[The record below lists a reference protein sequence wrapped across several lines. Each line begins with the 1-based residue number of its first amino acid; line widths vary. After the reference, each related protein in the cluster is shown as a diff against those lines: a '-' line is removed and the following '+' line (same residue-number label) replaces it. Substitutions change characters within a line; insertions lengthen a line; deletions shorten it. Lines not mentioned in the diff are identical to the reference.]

1 MIYFLSDP
9 QGFRQEVVD
18 RMKTTIREVQRIFAD
33 QIRAH
38 GFEETTFRYEKD
50 AQDEPMVHLIYGT
63 GGHYDPWRALGRIH
77 QEFDL
82 NANVYFIVLGSEED
96 LPSRNTI
103 GGLGQQ
109 YTRTGGWAMLRQD
122 LFPDFVASAAHELG
136 HAFGLKHN
144 FNDGEYIMS
153 YGPGQNR
160 LSELSAGHLAVH
172 PYFNPASPTD
182 QEWYTELPTG
192 QVVSSR
198 TYPTDATSVP
208 IRLEFSDPDGLQQVS
223 LLVTTPESH
232 FSAGFFEL
240 KTGRLL
246 RGATEAVVDFEYDG
260 IIPSDRDSTSLSALL
275 THRIEF
281 EVVDMLG
288 NIGRIG
294 LSLLHESTHK
304 LVIPL
309 DRRERIGAYGVTYS
323 PDGKILASGLEN
335 QTVALWNAETGEHLT
350 TLARYEGM
358 VWSLAF
364 SPDGTVLA
372 TGTWEGTIKL
382 WDTATWT
389 EIVTLRHGGEAGRIY
404 SLAFSPD
411 GRTLASALT
420 DEWTSPANTI
430 KLWEVSTWAEVA
442 ELKGHEY
449 GVRTVAFSPDGGTL
463 ASGAFDGTI
472 RLWDVAT
479 GAQVGYIPYEAAVT
493 SVAFS
498 PDGKTL
504 VSGAFNNMVAFW
516 DVEQR
521 TFKAQFE
528 VARQNLLRYVSF
540 TSDGGKV
547 VSATQGGAIELWE
560 ADLQAGRIERV
571 AAFQAASGDQL
582 YNTSGAFSPD
592 GTILATALGNWGQ
605 GDYTIILWDLS
616 PYVTPVVHVA
626 DFNLKAAVREVLG
639 KSDFGPLFREDM
651 ERLTTLDLRN
661 REIRDLLGL
670 EWATRLTRLDLRG
683 NPLNTSALSAYI
695 PALEARGVEVLFPPT
710 PLVVAKLS
718 DDGQQAR
725 SGRRVQDPLVV
736 EVLDQNG
743 RLLPGVVVE
752 FSVTEG
758 EGSLSASTDTTDA
771 MGRAS
776 TVLTIGEG
784 TGTLTVAV
792 RVNGL
797 DPEVFTVTA
806 FPMGDFNGDGV
817 TSYDD
822 FFLFAKAFGSSDPR
836 FDLDGN
842 GKVGISD
849 FFIFAD
855 HFEQGP
861 RSKLVAL
868 ARELIGLPESA
879 TLHQNTPNPFNS
891 QTVISWFQPVPGTAR
906 LEVFSL
912 AGQRIAVL
920 SRGIRKAG
928 THRLPWDG
936 RDDQGRPVATGV
948 YLCRLVTVDGVQTR
962 KLSLLR

>member
-1 MIYFLSDP
+1 MRILTPILSLVLWSLSWPAFSLAENPHFHQPLDPERLGRLLQHAAAKPALQDAGEPRTVRMIYFVSDP

-18 RMKTTIREVQRIFAD
+18 QMKTTIREVQRIFAD

-63 GGHYDPWRALGRIH
+63 GGNYDHWRALGRIH
-77 QEFDL
+77 QGFDL
-82 NANVYFIVLGSEED
+82 DANVYFIVLGNEED
-96 LPSRNTI
+96 LLSQNAI

-109 YTRTGGWAMLRQD
+109 YTKTGGWAMLGQYLD
-122 LFPDFVASAAHELG
+122 PDFVARAAHELG
-136 HAFGLKHN
+136 HAFGLEHN

-153 YGPGQNR
+153 YGPGRSR

-172 PYFNPASPTD
+172 PHFNPASPTD
-182 QEWYTELPTG
+182 QESHTELPTG

-198 TYPTDATSVP
+198 TYQTGATSVP
-208 IRLEFSDPDGLQQVS
+208 IQLELSDPDGLQQVS
-223 LLVTTPESH
+223 LFVTTPESH
-232 FSAGFFEL
+232 FSAGLPEL

-260 IIPSDRDSTSLSALL
+260 IIPSDRDYTSLSTLL

-281 EVVDMLG
+281 EVVDLLG

-304 LVIPL
+304 FVIPL
-309 DRRERIGAYGVTYS
+309 DRRERTGAYGVTFS

-335 QTVALWNAETGEHLT
+335 QTVALWNAETGEHLA
-350 TLARYEGM
+350 TLAGYEGRGWSPR
-358 VWSLAF
+358 VWSVAF

-389 EIVTLRHGGEAGRIY
+389 EIDTLRHGGAAGRIY

-420 DEWTSPANTI
+420 DEWTSPAHTI
-430 KLWEVSTWAEVA
+430 KLWEVSTWTEVA
-442 ELKGHEY
+442 ELKGHEF
-449 GVRTVAFSPDGGTL
+449 GVRTLAFSPDGETL

-479 GAQVGYIPYEAAVT
+479 GAQAGYIPYEAAVT

-498 PDGKTL
+498 PDGETL
-504 VSGAFNNMVAFW
+504 ISGAFNNMVAFW

-540 TSDGGKV
+540 TSDGEKV

-571 AAFQAASGDQL
+571 AAFQAASGDKL
-582 YNTSGAFSPD
+582 YNTSGTFSPD
-592 GTILATALGNWGQ
+592 GTILATSLGNWGE
-605 GDYTIILWDLS
+605 GDYTLVLWDLS

-626 DFNLKAAVREVLG
+626 DFNLKSAVREVLG
-639 KSDFGPLFREDM
+639 ESDFGPLFREDM

-661 REIRDLLGL
+661 REIRDLIGL

-683 NPLNTSALSAYI
+683 NPLNTSALSAHI

-710 PLVVAKLS
+710 PQVVAKLS
-718 DDGQQAR
+718 ADGQQAR
-725 SGRRVQDPLVV
+725 SGSRVQDLLVV

-743 RLLPGVVVE
+743 LVLPGAVVE
-752 FSVTEG
+752 FEITQG
-758 EGSLSASTDTTDA
+758 EGTLSVSTDTTDA

-776 TVLTIGEG
+776 TVLTFGEG
-784 TGTLTVAV
+784 AGTITVAV
-792 RVNGL
+792 KVNGL
-797 DPEVFTVTA
+797 VSETFTATA
-806 FPMGDFNGDGV
+806 LSIGDFNGDGV

-822 FFLFAKAFGSSDPR
+822 FFLFAKAFGSNDPR

-855 HFEQGP
+855 HFEQ
-861 RSKLVAL
+861 
-868 ARELIGLPESA
+868 
-879 TLHQNTPNPFNS
+879 
-891 QTVISWFQPVPGTAR
+891 
-906 LEVFSL
+906 
-912 AGQRIAVL
+912 
-920 SRGIRKAG
+920 
-928 THRLPWDG
+928 
-936 RDDQGRPVATGV
+936 
-948 YLCRLVTVDGVQTR
+948 
-962 KLSLLR
+962 